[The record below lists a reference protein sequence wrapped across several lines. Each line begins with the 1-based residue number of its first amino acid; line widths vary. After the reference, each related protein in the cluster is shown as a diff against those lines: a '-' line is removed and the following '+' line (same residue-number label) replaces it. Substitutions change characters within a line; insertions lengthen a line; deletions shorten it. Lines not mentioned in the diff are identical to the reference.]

1 MVEMVYGHL
10 NDSSLIDAVSALPMA
25 PETGDIRVTAEENRQ
40 AFAFF
45 QPMTPEQVAFAEQ
58 MVRALPED
66 TDGDPNSNGSD

>member
-1 MVEMVYGHL
+1 METQ
-10 NDSSLIDAVSALPMA
+10 AL
-25 PETGDIRVTAEENRQ
+25 ETQARQ

-45 QPMTPEQVAFAEQ
+45 LPMTPEQVAFAEQ